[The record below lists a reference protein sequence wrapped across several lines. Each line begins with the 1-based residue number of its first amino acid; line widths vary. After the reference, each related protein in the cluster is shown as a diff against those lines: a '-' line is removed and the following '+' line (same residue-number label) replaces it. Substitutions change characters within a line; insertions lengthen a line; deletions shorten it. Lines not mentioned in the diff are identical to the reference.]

1 MDKKKQKTT
10 PAPRLEK
17 EDMAEDRKRTRKTKR
32 AEPEAPSKNNNSEFK
47 PQLTRPEEL
56 TDTTCDQSDGNVRMK
71 IGVGAKRTKKPPKS
85 LENFIC
91 RPTIRISQRLAHG
104 DSHCSSVGEVSNP
117 DSRLAKKSHRDV
129 QKKDCL
135 STKGSKRPTPLPTS
149 KKGDSTPV
157 IAASKKAPSKN
168 TRKTESKSL
177 LTSDG
182 PSYAV
187 QPQTDSK
194 VPLSDRITSSTLLKQ
209 TYSPPAAPSPPSSL
223 QQNSSP
229 QDSTEVLNAQKEKGD
244 DLPTEEAM
252 TSSLGS
258 DCSKNMTQN
267 TQIFQQSSSS
277 LETYSESTSSPKRCS
292 DNSLRQTFYPPKM
305 TSKIRETNADRVL
318 NANEKEGGDYA
329 SSKNMSNNITNN
341 KSIENGLLHRPSPS
355 IKAPLLSPATDKS
368 AESATPENST
378 CMPELPENRGRNK
391 KHNRGEVIDDTKKMT
406 VEPAQTVAV
415 QSKDGSRVGHV
426 LEKNKKRTRRSS
438 DQGENVK
445 CSLQTP
451 SCADSQFN
459 SSVRSEEPP
468 LHPRHDTI
476 SQNTQ
481 KSVQMTNI
489 VNQEENMDLLE
500 TTNVNS
506 IACKMT
512 PQKSKVKKDIS
523 MKSSKALPSQQGKLD
538 PVSKPLKFKELQKTS
553 SKSETASIESPTKR
567 RGRPKIIRMDE
578 SPQGNKSQ
586 KSSNK
591 SAILEHSNVPDPEDG
606 LKLSKPTPRTQSHPK
621 CPLSA
626 QTKKSKSLHLASG
639 KTGAAGKFKPSV
651 SRARDAQI
659 CRKRNRL
666 IMRTIIKNINKM
678 RVKRKDKVL
687 TQFLSGQSQSCTTD
701 LAQKDNQGDAECSV
715 LDGTQSLSSLV
726 TSFGGKLGPQI
737 NVSKRGTI
745 YIGKRRGRKPKAQRE
760 TFGQDSGQDQ
770 GPKSQQVS
778 TESSDQLNSWSTS
791 GEQRHSFDGHTALHS
806 SPYSFKQLKHPSSS
820 ISSFRRKLYPGNRKY
835 DQHSSPKVTSSQ
847 KFKSMPEEKSKHPS
861 SSQPAPCPSATS
873 QLGSVRIQDHRATH
887 LARSVLMEQ
896 ERLKYKC
903 HRKGHNCFSPDKIRR
918 HKHKCKKKYLQLR
931 AKRQDPAF
939 LAEVEELVVRLSEIR
954 IVHHLSSRG
963 CGDEAKSGRKSGKGK
978 AHPHVLQCLPQ
989 NLHHPTMFQINF
1001 SGYYSPQS
1009 EFSRDSLHYVGL
1021 ADFKRN
1027 NGCPSQPGEHIVT
1040 HCPVVHKLGFPL
1052 SGGGCYHSPYKM
1064 PLPTTSFGFGLYRGY
1079 PPSATIYPSSPFL
1092 PSYVHH
1098 YSKNPILSPSKFHKR
1113 KHKFLRR
1120 ESEVCHGK
1128 PHGTYTN
1135 LTSHSS
1141 SDWFSRNSW
1150 QREDDREQ
1158 GRDKRFVDG
1167 RFRERYGLDGLL
1179 GQSNLRKDH
1188 FRRGL
1193 GLSTNYQCSSSAP
1206 SKQADKHKTSPLSYI
1221 GPAHLRPI
1229 SKVRWAE
1236 HQQPWRWRES
1246 VQVESKNRGSNQEA
1260 GTGYQEDDDEGDE
1273 DQPSPPPVD
1282 RSIHHHTFLRNT
1294 NHACTAFSQMTA
1306 QRSIGEVQ
1314 CAARNLMTAGS
1325 SLRESCS
1332 TGGNRTSE
1340 SFKPG
1345 GSLFS
1350 EHYSSASLSFNE
1362 GQERGAREKRPNIS
1376 KTHFQTNDIRLF
1388 SSCSATKNSLS
1399 RFGISKAS
1407 TPDKEKLKHVKN
1419 PLRKKSPKGQV
1430 VKGGEVKR
1438 RGRGRPRK
1446 NPAPCF
1452 SPPPAPPPVLVD
1464 YEVTECPAKRKK
1476 DERDDYAVLNAT
1488 ESMAQ
1493 HEKRKRKRKR
1503 DETWSSEGQ
1512 IDEDVALSHEPSH
1525 SHTDTF
1531 SPSQDPI
1538 SQSES
1543 RSAMASEKKYEWAG
1557 LYSDVYKSENPKS
1570 LSSPVHTD
1578 CLEYDPE
1585 EHEHGLLPAP
1595 LHVGKYLRLKR
1606 IDFQLPYE
1614 IYRLCA
1620 HKKRSKNSKIP
1631 QKMAPSN
1638 EPVDVMSHTQ
1648 TEESCCKP
1656 HDCISDSTNKND
1668 TDHQKPPTEEPGE
1681 EMTETDIN
1689 NTPPNQTNSPKQQEK
1704 GSDAENIPS
1713 PLLMM
1718 PLSCEERNFVLEHSI
1733 FLVRNY
1739 EKMRDRQGFLLREE
1753 MMEQENETRGDGERQ
1768 KEDLE
1773 DTSSKSD
1780 QRLSQWNLWSE
1791 SRERGEERKSEQSP
1805 NLMQTLQGI
1814 YDVIV
1819 SHKGSS
1825 GQTLAAPLLNLC
1837 SRKRSDSAP
1846 VDLSMLQK
1854 QLHSGHYESLEAF
1867 HSDMLKVFHCAEKY
1881 YGCESSVGRN
1891 VGQLREVYHA
1901 AHQEALTRF
1910 RRFL

>member
-1 MDKKKQKTT
+1 MDKKKKKTT

-17 EDMAEDRKRTRKTKR
+17 EEMTDDRKRTRQSKK
-32 AEPEAPSKNNNSEFK
+32 AEPEASSKTNNSEFK
-47 PQLTRPEEL
+47 QQLTRSEEL
-56 TDTTCDQSDGNVRMK
+56 SDTKCNQSDGNVRLK
-71 IGVGAKRTKKPPKS
+71 IGVVAKRTKKPPKS

-91 RPTIRISQRLAHG
+91 RPTIRISQRLSHG
-104 DSHCSSVGEVSNP
+104 DGHSSSVGEVSDP
-117 DSRLAKKSHRDV
+117 DPRLAKKSHRDV

-135 STKGSKRPTPLPTS
+135 STKGSKRVLPTS

-157 IAASKKAPSKN
+157 IAAPKKAPSKN

-194 VPLSDRITSSTLLKQ
+194 VPLSDKITSSTLLKQ
-209 TYSPPAAPSPPSSL
+209 THSPPAAPSPPSSL
-223 QQNSSP
+223 PQNSSP
-229 QDSTEVLNAQKEKGD
+229 QDSTQVLNAQKEKSD

-252 TSSLGS
+252 TSSFSS
-258 DCSKNMTQN
+258 DSSKNMTQN
-267 TQIFQQSSSS
+267 TQISQHSSSS
-277 LETYSESTSSPKRCS
+277 LETHHESTSSPKRCS
-292 DNSLRQTFYPPKM
+292 ENSLRQTLRPTKK
-305 TSKIRETNADRVL
+305 TSRTRETNADRVL
-318 NANEKEGGDYA
+318 NANEKEDGDYA
-329 SSKNMSNNITNN
+329 SSKNMSR
-341 KSIENGLLHRPSPS
+341 SRENGLLHQPSLS
-355 IKAPLLSPATDKS
+355 IKAPLLPPATDKS
-368 AESATPENST
+368 AESATPENNTNIS
-378 CMPELPENRGRNK
+378 ELQKNRGRCK
-391 KHNRGEVIDDTKKMT
+391 KHSGSEVIDDSKKLTM
-406 VEPAQTVAV
+406 EPAKTVAV
-415 QSKDGSRVGHV
+415 QSKDVSRVGHV
-426 LEKNKKRTRRSS
+426 IEKNKKRTRHCSN
-438 DQGENVK
+438 QEENVK
-445 CSLQTP
+445 CSPQT
-451 SCADSQFN
+451 SSGADSQFN
-459 SSVRSEEPP
+459 SSAQSEEPP
-468 LHPRHDTI
+468 LHPKQDTI
-476 SQNTQ
+476 SQKTQ
-481 KSVQMTNI
+481 KSVQITNI
-489 VNQEENMDLLE
+489 VNQGENMDLGAS
-500 TTNVNS
+500 NVNS
-506 IACKMT
+506 TACKNI
-512 PQKSKVKKDIS
+512 PQKSKGKRDLS
-523 MKSSKALPSQQGKLD
+523 MKSSKELPSQQGKLD
-538 PVSKPLKFKELQKTS
+538 PVRQPLKSKELQKTS
-553 SKSETASIESPTKR
+553 PRSETAYIEPPIKR
-567 RGRPKIIRMDE
+567 RGRPKITKMDE
-578 SPQGNKSQ
+578 SPQGSKSQ
-586 KSSNK
+586 QSS
-591 SAILEHSNVPDPEDG
+591 STFSVLEHSNLPGPEHG
-606 LKLSKPTPRTQSHPK
+606 LKLPKPTPKIQSHPK

-639 KTGAAGKFKPSV
+639 KTGAEGKLKPSV
-651 SRARDAQI
+651 SRVRDAQI
-659 CRKRNRL
+659 CRKRNKL

-687 TQFLSGQSQSCTTD
+687 TQFLSGQSQNCTTD
-701 LAQKDNQGDAECSV
+701 MAQKDNEGDAECSV
-715 LDGTQSLSSLV
+715 SDGAQSLSSLV

-745 YIGKRRGRKPKAQRE
+745 YIGKRRGRKPKAQME
-760 TFGQDSGQDQ
+760 TFGQDSGQVQ
-770 GPKSQQVS
+770 SPKTQQVS
-778 TESSDQLNSWSTS
+778 TESSNQLNRSTS
-791 GEQRHSFDGHTALHS
+791 GEQSQSFDGHSALHS
-806 SPYSFKQLKHPSSS
+806 SPYSFKQLKPPSSS
-820 ISSFRRKLYPGNRKY
+820 ISSFRRKLYPGSCKY

-847 KFKSMPEEKSKHPS
+847 KFKAMPEEKSKHPT

-903 HRKGHNCFSPDKIRR
+903 PRKGHNCFSHEKIRR

-939 LAEVEELVVRLSEIR
+939 LAEVEELVVRLSEIH

-963 CGDEAKSGRKSGKGK
+963 CGDEAKPGRKSGKGK

-1052 SGGGCYHSPYKM
+1052 SAGGCYHSPYKM
-1064 PLPTTSFGFGLYRGY
+1064 PVPTTSFGFGLYRGY

-1092 PSYVHH
+1092 PSYVHP

-1113 KHKFLRR
+1113 KHKFLRH

-1150 QREDDREQ
+1150 QRQDDREQ
-1158 GRDKRFVDG
+1158 GRDKRFVDD
-1167 RFRERYGLDGLL
+1167 RFREREGLGGLL
-1179 GQSNLRKDH
+1179 GQSNLRKGH

-1193 GLSTNYQCSSSAP
+1193 GLSTDYQCSTSAP

-1221 GPAHLRPI
+1221 GPAHLRPL

-1236 HQQPWRWRES
+1236 HRQPWRWRES
-1246 VQVESKNRGSNQEA
+1246 VQVESKNRGSNQE
-1260 GTGYQEDDDEGDE
+1260 GETGYHEDDDEVDE

-1294 NHACTAFSQMTA
+1294 NLASAAFSQMTS
-1306 QRSIGEVQ
+1306 QRSVGEVQ

-1325 SLRESCS
+1325 SLMESCS
-1332 TGGNRTSE
+1332 TGGKRSSE

-1350 EHYSSASLSFNE
+1350 EHYSNASLSFNE
-1362 GQERGAREKRPNIS
+1362 GQERGAREKRPSIS
-1376 KTHFQTNDIRLF
+1376 KTHFQTSDIRLF

-1399 RFGISKAS
+1399 HFGSSKDS
-1407 TPDKEKLKHVKN
+1407 TPDKEKLKHVSN
-1419 PLRKKSPKGQV
+1419 PLRKKSLKGQAV
-1430 VKGGEVKR
+1430 TGGEVKR

-1452 SPPPAPPPVLVD
+1452 SPPPPPVLVD
-1464 YEVTECPAKRKK
+1464 YEVTECSPKRKK
-1476 DERDDYAVLNAT
+1476 DERDDYAT

-1503 DETWSSEGQ
+1503 DDSWCSEGQ

-1531 SPSQDPI
+1531 SPSKDPI

-1543 RSAMASEKKYEWAG
+1543 RSSMSSEKKYEWAG

-1570 LSSPVHTD
+1570 LSSPVYTE

-1620 HKKRSKNSKIP
+1620 HKKHSKKSKTL

-1656 HDCISDSTNKND
+1656 HDCISDSTDKND
-1668 TDHQKPPTEEPGE
+1668 TDQQTTPTEEPGE
-1681 EMTETDIN
+1681 EVTETDIN
-1689 NTPPNQTNSPKQQEK
+1689 NTPPNQSDPPKQQEK

-1718 PLSCEERNFVLEHSI
+1718 PLSCEERSFVLEHGV

-1753 MMEQENETRGDGERQ
+1753 MVEPENESRGDGEKQ

-1780 QRLSQWNLWSE
+1780 QRLSQWNLWSGC
-1791 SRERGEERKSEQSP
+1791 RERGEERRSEQSP
-1805 NLMQTLQGI
+1805 NLMHTLQGI

-1837 SRKRSDSAP
+1837 SRKRSGSAP
-1846 VDLSMLQK
+1846 VDLTMLQK

-1901 AHQEALTRF
+1901 AHQEAFSRF